1 MIPRWPL
8 HRTAA
13 RVIVGAASATA
24 SPRPGHLRRI
34 GMASPVCTDHQPGLV
49 PQVIHARRVRALY
62 ADCDRA
68 PFGWE
73 NRHA

>member
-8 HRTAA
+8 HHCAA
-13 RVIVGAASATA
+13 RVIIAQASRTAAPLVG
-24 SPRPGHLRRI
+24 HRRRT
-34 GMASPVCTDHQPGLV
+34 GPPSRACTDNQAALV
-49 PQVIHARRVRALY
+49 PRVIHARRVRALY

-73 NRHA
+73 NRHG